1 MKKKKILASII
12 VANYNNAVFLKDCL
26 KSLINQNFNSYEI
39 IVVDDKSTDNSIKI
53 LDKFKN
59 KISLVQNKKKKVS
72 MEVIIKL
79 IVIMKDF

>member
-59 KISLVQNKKKKVS
+59 KISLVQNKKKK
-72 MEVIIKL
+72 IKL
-79 IVIMKDF
+79 GNNNKNII

>member
-39 IVVDDKSTDNSIKI
+39 I
-53 LDKFKN
+53 L
-59 KISLVQNKKKKVS
+59 
-72 MEVIIKL
+72 
-79 IVIMKDF
+79 